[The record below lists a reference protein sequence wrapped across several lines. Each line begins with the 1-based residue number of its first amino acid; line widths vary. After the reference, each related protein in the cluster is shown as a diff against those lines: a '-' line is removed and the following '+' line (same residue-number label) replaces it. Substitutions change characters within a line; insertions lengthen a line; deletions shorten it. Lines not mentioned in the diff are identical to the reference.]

1 MVHRAKINRRI
12 FFACS
17 ALVASLSHAQ
27 GSKIS
32 DTYLDTSYQFM
43 ASDGASL
50 VRSAQK
56 KMPGILHTQL
66 DDEVSTDR
74 RVVMINSAA
83 PNTALSVALA
93 RAWKRDFIEEG
104 VEETRKMLLDCQR
117 ETSVLLTIPFMRSD
131 GQQAHCFRF

>member
-17 ALVASLSHAQ
+17 VLVASLSHAQ

-32 DTYLDTSYQFM
+32 NTYLDTSYQFM

-66 DDEVSTDR
+66 DDEVSTAR
-74 RVVMINSAA
+74 RIVMINPA

-104 VEETRKMLLDCQR
+104 VEESRKMLLDCQR
-117 ETSVLLTIPFMRSD
+117 ETSVLLTMPFMRSD